1 MPTAVPHDFFG
12 KTYQAMQSVRLFVR
26 RVFITS
32 DVGDDFLP
40 KWLNYLRI
48 VIDADDLPLNVGR
61 DSLQASR
68 SLKQIQRNVV
78 KKALDMFANIAR
90 TDEALYKTFYTKAN
104 PALKLGTYEDHKNRA
119 RLLKLLRFASNV
131 DDHASLD
138 DYISRRKQGQKQI
151 FFMAGAGTEK
161 SELEKSPFVERIVAR
176 GYEVFYFT
184 EPMDGMVA
192 NTIRTYE
199 GLTFQDVS
207 KRGLLFGDE
216 GTLAANRQMGTSQLT
231 AHR

>member
-1 MPTAVPHDFFG
+1 MPSTIPHDFFG
-12 KTYQAMQSVRLFVR
+12 RSYQAAQSVKLYVR
-26 RVFITS
+26 RVFITH
-32 DVGDDFLP
+32 DVGDDFIP

-78 KKALDMFANIAR
+78 KKAIDMFANVAR
-90 TDEALYKTFYTKAN
+90 TDEETYNTFFTKAS
-104 PALKLGTYEDHKNRA
+104 PALKLGTYEDHKNRP

-131 DDHASLD
+131 GDHVSLD

-151 FFMAGAGTEK
+151 FYMAGAGVEK
-161 SELEKSPFVERIVAR
+161 ADLARSPFVERIVAR

-192 NTIRTYE
+192 STVGTYE
-199 GLTFQDVS
+199 GLKFQDVS

-216 GTLAANRQMGTSQLT
+216 GACAPPG
-231 AHR
+231 